1 MEREQIRFSVIVPAI
16 NEAGM
21 IEPCIRHVQ
30 QIAPAMEIIV
40 ADGGSDDGT
49 AGRAWAA
56 GARVCYAPRGR
67 GTQCNAG
74 ANLATGNVLL
84 FLHAD
89 TRLPA
94 NAFALLRRE
103 FADRR
108 VQVGTFRLTF
118 DTSHWLY
125 DIYTFFSRF
134 DSVFTSFGDQCIVIR
149 RSFFSRIG
157 GFPDWPLFEDVRLL
171 QKARARAAVRSFP
184 AAITTSARRFERE
197 GVLRQSLRN
206 SWYVLQYLCGC
217 SPETLAA
224 RYERRQ
230 GGGRASFSS

>member
-1 MEREQIRFSVIVPAI
+1 MKGEQITFSVIVPAI
-16 NEAGM
+16 NEAEM
-21 IEPCIRHVQ
+21 IEVCVRHIRQLEPQV
-30 QIAPAMEIIV
+30 EVIV

-67 GTQCNAG
+67 GPQCNAG
-74 ANLATGNVLL
+74 ANLSTGDVLL

-94 NAFALLRRE
+94 NAFSLLRRE
-103 FADRR
+103 FANRR
-108 VQVGTFRLTF
+108 LQVGTFRLTF
-118 DTSHWLY
+118 DASHWLY
-125 DIYTFFSRF
+125 DLYTFFSRF

-149 RSFFSRIG
+149 RSFFSRLG

-171 QKARARAAVRSFP
+171 QKARACTTVRSFP
-184 AAITTSARRFERE
+184 AAIVTSARRFERE

-206 SWYVLQYLCGC
+206 SWYVLQYLCGRA
-217 SPETLAA
+217 PETLAA
-224 RYERRQ
+224 RYERRH
-230 GGGRASFSS
+230 